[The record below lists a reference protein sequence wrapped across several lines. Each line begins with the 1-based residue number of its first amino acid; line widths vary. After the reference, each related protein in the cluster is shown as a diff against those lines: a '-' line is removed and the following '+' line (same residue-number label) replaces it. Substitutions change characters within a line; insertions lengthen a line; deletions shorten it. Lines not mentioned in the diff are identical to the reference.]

1 MYLQTKKRRF
11 EREEEK
17 NLPLISSVII
27 TAVISPAR
35 INRGTK
41 TVPSL
46 CFSLFPTLFLAERVR
61 DNTGEEELEREQRK
75 ETGGG
80 GVTARQTARKKK
92 GGEGERPNKR
102 QREDERLVFPTPG
115 WFVTLEVRHISLGLP
130 GALQEC
136 ELLQQESA
144 SSASTP
150 LEKDSSRGETPRGQR
165 RTTTVCKP
173 Y

>member
-92 GGEGERPNKR
+92 RGGG
-102 QREDERLVFPTPG
+102 RETG
-115 WFVTLEVRHISLGLP
+115 
-130 GALQEC
+130 
-136 ELLQQESA
+136 
-144 SSASTP
+144 
-150 LEKDSSRGETPRGQR
+150 
-165 RTTTVCKP
+165 
-173 Y
+173 